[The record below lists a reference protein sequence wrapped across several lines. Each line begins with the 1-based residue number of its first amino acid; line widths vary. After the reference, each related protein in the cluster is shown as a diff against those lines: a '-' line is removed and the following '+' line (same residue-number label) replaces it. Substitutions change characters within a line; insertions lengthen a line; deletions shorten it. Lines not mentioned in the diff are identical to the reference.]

1 MKFRVF
7 PGILLLVTTFLFT
20 PPIETFSQPL
30 DDGSSRETTIRSV
43 EERRLL
49 AAIEEQ
55 RGRLR
60 EKEEIL
66 QQKEM
71 ELKTL
76 EREVDKKLEEL
87 RKAREEATALLERQN
102 EAENK
107 RLRSLSAIYE
117 KMAPDKAAALLVN
130 MEESLAVDILAGM
143 KGKTA
148 GRVLESM
155 ERGKATSLSQAYS
168 KL

>member
-1 MKFRVF
+1 MNFRVL
-7 PGILLLVTTFLFT
+7 PGILLLVAIFLLT
-20 PPIETFSQPL
+20 PPIATFSQSL
-30 DDGSSRETTIRSV
+30 DDGSPREATIGSV

-49 AAIEEQ
+49 AAIEEH

-87 RKAREEATALLERQN
+87 RKAREEATALLERQS
-102 EAENK
+102 EAESK
-107 RLRSLSAIYE
+107 RLRSLSAMYE
-117 KMAPDKAAALLVN
+117 KMAPDKAAALLVS
-130 MEESLAVDILAGM
+130 MKESLAVDILAGM

-148 GRVLESM
+148 GRVLENM
-155 ERGKATSLSQAYS
+155 ERDKATSLSQAYS